1 VFTMVNTVTLKI
13 VNLIYALKVKDLR
26 YINLLWGRCCSSL
39 VSCVVCLF
47 CLSPVS
53 CAQCRSNCVSLEIM
67 ASVDTNTLS

>member
-1 VFTMVNTVTLKI
+1 MFTMVNTVTLKI

-26 YINLLWGRCCSSL
+26 YINLLWDLCCSSL